1 MTDAPIPSHQTH
13 ATGRDRFRGHL
24 AMFTFAALIAGS
36 FSFGRLALP
45 YVDPAPL
52 NAVRYIIA
60 ALAMGI
66 YAFGM
71 RGHRFQRPVA
81 PWRFAILGAL
91 MGFYFVAMFVALTMT
106 SPVSTS
112 AVFTLMPLL
121 TAFFGYLIL
130 QQVVRPLVGVSLI
143 FAGVG
148 SVWVIFGGDLNAILA
163 FDIGRGE
170 VIYFVGCIGHA
181 MFAPLLRKFDRGE
194 PSSVS
199 TFFILIATGLWISL
213 YGAPGIMATNWLA
226 LPPVAWMAVFYLAI
240 FSGMFTFLIMQF
252 AAQRM
257 PASKMLAYG
266 YLVPVFVIFYEGL
279 MGNGWV
285 SLTVALGAFVT
296 CLGLVVLYFA
306 RDA

>member
-1 MTDAPIPSHQTH
+1 MTDAPVPSHQIH
-13 ATGRDRFRGHL
+13 ATGIDRFRGHL

-52 NAVRYIIA
+52 NAVRYIIGA
-60 ALAMGI
+60 AVMGL
-66 YAFGM
+66 YAFGL
-71 RGHRFQRPVA
+71 RGHRFQWPEA

-143 FAGVG
+143 FAAVG
-148 SVWVIFGGDLNAILA
+148 SVWVIFRGDVDAILR
-163 FDIGRGE
+163 FDIGQGE
-170 VIYFVGCIGHA
+170 VIYFLGCIGHA
-181 MFAPLLRKFDRGE
+181 AFAPLLRKFDRGE

-199 TFFILIATGLWISL
+199 TFFILVATGFWISL
-213 YGAPGIMATNWLA
+213 YGAPGIISTDWTA
-226 LPPVAWMAVFYLAI
+226 LPPVAWMAIVYLAL
-240 FSGMFTFLIMQF
+240 FSGTITFLLMQF
-252 AAQRM
+252 SAQRM

-266 YLVPVFVIFYEGL
+266 YLVPVFVILYEGL
-279 MGNGWV
+279 LGNGWV
-285 SLTVALGAFVT
+285 PVSVMIGAFVT
-296 CLGLVVLYFA
+296 CLGLVVLYFSK
-306 RDA
+306 DS